1 MSFWAEWATVAF
13 VGLLA
18 VASPGPNQ
26 AMTIRNSLASRRAG
40 VMTAIGVA
48 LGTAVHAF
56 YCILG
61 IAVVVAQSIAL
72 FSMLKYAGAAYLIY
86 IGIRSLRARRRD
98 RLGEAAPPDPIGAT
112 AAFFSGLLT
121 DVLNPKVTL
130 FFLALFTQVIR
141 PDTPLAAQIVY
152 GATMVAL
159 EFLWCAA
166 LALVVGH
173 RRVRARFERIA
184 HWIERA
190 MGGVLV
196 ALGLRLAFARASG

>member
-1 MSFWAEWATVAF
+1 VTFWAEWATVVF

-40 VMTAIGVA
+40 IMTAVGVA
-48 LGTAVHAF
+48 LGNAVHAF

-61 IAVVVAQSIAL
+61 IAVLVAQSIAL
-72 FSMLKYAGAAYLIY
+72 FSLLKYAGAAYLIY
-86 IGIRSLRARRRD
+86 VGIRSLRARRRD
-98 RLGEAAPPDPIGAT
+98 GLGGAAPPVPIGAG
-112 AAFFSGLLT
+112 AALCSGLLT

-141 PDTPLAAQIVY
+141 PDTPVVAQVVY

-166 LALVVGH
+166 LALVIGH
-173 RRVRARFERIA
+173 RSVRARFERMA

-196 ALGLRLAFARASG
+196 ALGLRL

>member
-1 MSFWAEWATVAF
+1 VSFWAEWATVAF

-40 VMTAIGVA
+40 VMTAVGVA
-48 LGTAVHAF
+48 LGNAVHAF

-61 IAVVVAQSIAL
+61 IAVVVAQSITL
-72 FSMLKYAGAAYLIY
+72 FSLLKYAGAAYLIY
-86 IGIRSLRARRRD
+86 IGIKALRAPRHD
-98 RLGEAAPPDPIGAT
+98 GIGEAAPPESIGA
-112 AAFFSGLLT
+112 AAALGSGLLT
-121 DVLNPKVTL
+121 DLLNPKVTL

-141 PDTPLAAQIVY
+141 PDTPVAAQVVY

-159 EFLWCAA
+159 ELLWCAA
-166 LALVVGH
+166 LALVIGH
-173 RRVRARFERIA
+173 RSVRVRFERIA